1 MKKEWLKI
9 KASRL
14 KSGDNIGVCSPS
26 GIVEKKHNLDFKKS
40 EKLLASYNIKTIY
53 SKKLYAKSLKYSAS
67 PKEKSEDLNDLIS
80 NVEIKAII
88 FAKGGSNCNGI
99 LPFIDYDC
107 IKKNP
112 KAFVGFS
119 DNTILLNAIYKK
131 TGLITYHFT
140 NYKGFCEKN
149 IIFNKKQFEKNFI
162 IGNKGIVDKNEEWVS
177 IRKGVATG
185 KLIGGNLASLVK
197 ILNTEYC
204 PSFDNKILF
213 IEDLS
218 FESCA
223 EDISSYLYQLKNS
236 KVFEKINGLLIGAYD
251 PKEGYTLEE
260 IVMDVV
266 KEYNFPVLKCNDFG
280 HTATN
285 IVLPIGI
292 KCTLD
297 ANKKYLVYEEQ
308 TMK

>member
-1 MKKEWLKI
+1 M
-9 KASRL
+9 
-14 KSGDNIGVCSPS
+14 
-26 GIVEKKHNLDFKKS
+26 
-40 EKLLASYNIKTIY
+40 
-53 SKKLYAKSLKYSAS
+53 KYSAS

-197 ILNTEYC
+197 ILNTE
-204 PSFDNKILF
+204 
-213 IEDLS
+213 
-218 FESCA
+218 
-223 EDISSYLYQLKNS
+223 
-236 KVFEKINGLLIGAYD
+236 
-251 PKEGYTLEE
+251 
-260 IVMDVV
+260 
-266 KEYNFPVLKCNDFG
+266 
-280 HTATN
+280 
-285 IVLPIGI
+285 
-292 KCTLD
+292 
-297 ANKKYLVYEEQ
+297 
-308 TMK
+308 

>member
-1 MKKEWLKI
+1 MKREVLAI
-9 KASRL
+9 KPNRL
-14 KSGDNIGVCSPS
+14 KSGDMVGICAPS
-26 GIVEKKHNLDFKKS
+26 GVVKEKHKKDFTNS
-40 EKLLASYNIKTIY
+40 EKILAEYNIKPVY
-53 SKKLYAKSLKYSAS
+53 SKKLYADSFKYSAS
-67 PKEKSEDLNDLIS
+67 PKEKSNDINELIS
-80 NVEIKAII
+80 NDKIKAII
-88 FAKGGSNCNGI
+88 FAKGGNNCNGI
-99 LPFIDYDC
+99 LPFIDYNA

-119 DNTILLNAIYKK
+119 DNSILLNAIYKK

-140 NYKGFCEKN
+140 NYKGFCESN
-149 IIFNKKQFEKNFI
+149 ISFNKKQFEKNFI
-162 IGNKGIVDKNEEWVS
+162 IGNKGIVDQNEKWVS

-185 KLIGGNLASLVK
+185 KLIGGNLSSLVK

-204 PSFDNKILF
+204 PSFNNKILF

-218 FESCA
+218 LESSV
-223 EDISSYLYQLKNS
+223 ESISSYLYQLKNS
-236 KVFEKINGLLIGAYD
+236 KVFEKINGLLIGNYD
-251 PKEGYTLEE
+251 TQEGITLEE

-266 KEYNFPVLKCNDFG
+266 QEYNFPILKCNDFG
-280 HTATN
+280 HTDTN

-297 ANKKYLVYEEQ
+297 ANKKYIVYEEQ

>member
-1 MKKEWLKI
+1 MK
-9 KASRL
+9 ANRL
-14 KSGDNIGVCSPS
+14 KSGDMVGICSPS
-26 GIVEKKHNLDFKKS
+26 GMIEEKHKEDFKKS
-40 EKLLASYNIKTIY
+40 EKILASYNIKAVY
-53 SKKLYAKSLKYSAS
+53 SKKLYAKSLIYSAS
-67 PKEKSEDLNDLIS
+67 PKEKSDDLNELIS
-80 NVEIKAII
+80 NDKIKAVI

-99 LPFIDYDC
+99 LPFINYDS

-149 IIFNKKQFEKNFI
+149 MTFNRKQFEKNFI

-177 IRKGVATG
+177 IRKGVAKG
-185 KLIGGNLASLVK
+185 RLIGGNLGSLVK

-204 PSFDNKILF
+204 PSFNNKILF

-236 KVFEKINGLLIGAYD
+236 KVFEKISGLLIGNYD
-251 PKEGYTLEE
+251 TKEGFTLEQ

-266 KEYNFPVLKCNDFG
+266 KEYNFPILKCNDFG
-280 HTATN
+280 HTDTN

-297 ANKKYLVYEEQ
+297 ANKKYIAYEEQ